1 MNTNYAIRKIAEMI
15 QTDKITVVKSD
26 LSRNFTDKE
35 MADMTLGQ
43 LCNVYRLQD
52 FIPVVGWDALS
63 GSNDK
68 DILIEVDRALMERL
82 DADTDGGRTTDDFV
96 RYVQTIITEGAEF
109 VRKAKINMGVENF
122 TIKDGVKQVE
132 YERDFGH
139 GCRIKNYDY
148 SDSTGKFASFINLF
162 LSKAANDCMIR
173 NKPMSLESFKWYHDL
188 LMHGDS
194 TTRINTLTL
203 KLGGLSKLM
212 RNAKNEFFYK
222 AMFALYNAHNNI
234 VMTNNASQT
243 LDGVELVTMLG
254 ISSDAPSMVDVV
266 GGSFDTPVVADVD
279 GTFGT
284 TFKEAIDRT
293 LNNIPPKFRK
303 EFFKLGEKIAV
314 LHLSVQYMNKKPST
328 TKKQLVEDAYDLLE
342 DVNYAIDDIRD
353 EAAKAP
359 SSAQSSY
366 DLAIQYFTTQS
377 DRVLFIIKE
386 INDAANKKDN
396 SIKTIKDAIPEEY
409 RQYLAW

>member
-43 LCNVYRLQD
+43 LCNIYRLQD

-82 DADTDGGRTTDDFV
+82 DAETDGGRTTDDFV

-109 VRKAKINMGVENF
+109 IRKAKINMGVENF
-122 TIKDGVKQVE
+122 TLKDGVKQVE

-173 NKPMSLESFKWYHDL
+173 NKPMSL
-188 LMHGDS
+188 
-194 TTRINTLTL
+194 
-203 KLGGLSKLM
+203 
-212 RNAKNEFFYK
+212 
-222 AMFALYNAHNNI
+222 
-234 VMTNNASQT
+234 
-243 LDGVELVTMLG
+243 
-254 ISSDAPSMVDVV
+254 
-266 GGSFDTPVVADVD
+266 
-279 GTFGT
+279 
-284 TFKEAIDRT
+284 
-293 LNNIPPKFRK
+293 
-303 EFFKLGEKIAV
+303 
-314 LHLSVQYMNKKPST
+314 
-328 TKKQLVEDAYDLLE
+328 
-342 DVNYAIDDIRD
+342 
-353 EAAKAP
+353 
-359 SSAQSSY
+359 
-366 DLAIQYFTTQS
+366 
-377 DRVLFIIKE
+377 
-386 INDAANKKDN
+386 
-396 SIKTIKDAIPEEY
+396 
-409 RQYLAW
+409 